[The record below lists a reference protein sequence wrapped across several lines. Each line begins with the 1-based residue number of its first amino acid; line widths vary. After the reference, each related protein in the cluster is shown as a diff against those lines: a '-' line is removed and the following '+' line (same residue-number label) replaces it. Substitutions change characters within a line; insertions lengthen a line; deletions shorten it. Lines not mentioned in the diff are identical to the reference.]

1 AQNGLGGVKW
11 LVTDPLGSTRMMI
24 DETGSLAG
32 IKRHD
37 YAPFGEELFA
47 GAAIRSASNGYSG
60 DSVRQKFDAYE
71 RDAETGLD
79 FAQARYYSGIQGRF
93 TSPDE
98 PFADQ
103 DEDDPQSWNLYAF
116 VRNNPGVNTDPSG
129 RETCYSSNGSKIGC
143 EGDGK
148 IKVDAK
154 AGTL

>member
-1 AQNGLGGVKW
+1 TTSGATITWTTNENSDTQVEYGSTTAYGQSTTLSSALATAHSQGLSGLTAGTLYHYRVKSRDAAGNLAVSGDFTFTTAQNGLGGVKW

-71 RDAETGLD
+71 RDAETG
-79 FAQARYYSGIQGRF
+79 
-93 TSPDE
+93 
-98 PFADQ
+98 
-103 DEDDPQSWNLYAF
+103 
-116 VRNNPGVNTDPSG
+116 
-129 RETCYSSNGSKIGC
+129 
-143 EGDGK
+143 
-148 IKVDAK
+148 
-154 AGTL
+154 